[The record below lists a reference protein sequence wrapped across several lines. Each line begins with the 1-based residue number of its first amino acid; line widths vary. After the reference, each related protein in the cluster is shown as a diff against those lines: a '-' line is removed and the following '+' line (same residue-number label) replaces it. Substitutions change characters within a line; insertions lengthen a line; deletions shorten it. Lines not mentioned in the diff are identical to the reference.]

1 VETPG
6 NPHPDPTVPQ
16 AVFQVLN
23 QAARPTEQIVIRGAR
38 EHNLK
43 NIDVE
48 LPRNRFIVITG
59 VSGSGK
65 STLAFD
71 ILYAEG
77 QRRYVESLSAYARQF
92 LELMDKPDVE
102 YIEGLSPAIAIEQ
115 RSASKNP
122 RSTVATA
129 TEIYDYLRVL
139 FARAGLPFCYQCGRP
154 IASLSVPQ
162 MVDQIMELATG
173 SRITV
178 LASVVVNRKGEHAK
192 LLERLQREGFS
203 RVRINGEVFD
213 LEELPTL
220 DKNKRHTIEAVVDR
234 LVIKDDLPA
243 RLTDSLE
250 LALKLGEGT
259 VRVAVVGGEE
269 LLFSERFACDV
280 CGVSLPEITPQLF
293 SFNSPQGA
301 CLACSGLGT
310 RLILDP
316 DLVVPNPE
324 LSLREGAV
332 RPWAQRHTL
341 RHQQM
346 LEALE
351 KHYRF
356 SVHTPFR
363 DLSNEVQQAIL
374 YGSQGQPIKFYYD
387 YGGRRVHEAR
397 PFPGIIPWLEE
408 RYHETDSS
416 YVRDEIEQYMTIRPC
431 PDCQGAR
438 LRREALAVK
447 IGGAHISEVT
457 RFSVARAL
465 DWFSHLV
472 LTPRQQEIAR
482 RVLKEISERL
492 GFLME
497 VGLDYLTL
505 ERATATLAGGE
516 AQRIRLATQ
525 IGSKL
530 SGVLYILDE
539 PSIGLHPR
547 DTQRLLSTLKVL
559 RDLGNTVIVVEHD
572 PDTIRAADYIV
583 DMGPGAGREGGWAV
597 FGGPPEELFRHETSL
612 TGLFLS
618 GRQNITVPAQRR
630 QAQRWLSLEGARGHN
645 LKGLTV
651 AFPLGVL
658 TCITGVSGS
667 GKSTLTMDTLYQAL
681 RQKLYRARIPAAPY
695 DNLHGVEYLDKVI
708 NIDQTPIGRTPRSN
722 PATYTGVFTLI
733 RELFSQVPEARL
745 RGYKPGRFSFNVK
758 GGRCEACRGEG
769 INKIEMHFLPD
780 VYVKCEVCHGQR
792 YNPSTLEIRYK
803 GLTIAEVLQLTVDQ
817 ALEVFGPVPAL
828 RIRLQTLADV
838 GLGYVQLGQ
847 SATTLSGGEAQ
858 RLKLSRELGKRATGR
873 TLYILDE
880 PTTGLH
886 LADIDKLLQVLNR
899 LVEAGN
905 TVIIIEHNLE
915 VIKTADY
922 LIDLGPEG
930 GDRGGQ
936 LLAAGTPEEVA
947 RHPDSHTGHFL
958 RQLLE

>member
-1 VETPG
+1 MVTPG
-6 NPHPDPTVPQ
+6 NPHPESPVPQ

-23 QAARPTEQIVIRGAR
+23 QAARPTEQIIIRGAR

-162 MVDQIMELATG
+162 MVDQIMELPTG

-178 LASVVVNRKGEHAK
+178 LAPVVVNRKGEHVK

-280 CGVSLPEITPQLF
+280 CGLSLPEITPQLF

-301 CLACSGLGT
+301 CQACSGLGT

-316 DLVVPNPE
+316 DLVVPNPG

-416 YVRDEIEQYMTIRPC
+416 YVRDEIEQYMTVRPC

-447 IGGAHISEVT
+447 IGGANISEVT

-465 DWFSHLV
+465 DWFHHLE

-492 GFLME
+492 GFLLE

-583 DMGPGAGREGGWAV
+583 DMGPGAGREGGWVV
-597 FGGPPEELFRHETSL
+597 FGGPPEELVRHETSL

-618 GRQNITVPAQRR
+618 GRQDIRVPAQRR
-630 QAQRWLSLEGARGHN
+630 QAQKWLSLKGARGHN

-695 DNLHGVEYLDKVI
+695 DDLQGVEYLDKVI

-780 VYVKCEVCHGQR
+780 VYVKCEVCRGQR

-828 RIRLQTLADV
+828 KTRLQTLANV

-899 LVEAGN
+899 LVETGN

-947 RHPDSHTGHFL
+947 AQPDSHTGRFL
-958 RQLLE
+958 RGLLS

>member
-1 VETPG
+1 MST
-6 NPHPDPTVPQ
+6 DT
-16 AVFQVLN
+16 
-23 QAARPTEQIVIRGAR
+23 IIIRGAR

-43 NIDVE
+43 NLDLE
-48 LPRNRFIVITG
+48 LPRHQFIVITG

-92 LELMDKPDVE
+92 LELMDKPDVD

-122 RSTVATA
+122 RSTVGTA

-139 FARAGLPFCYQCGRP
+139 FARVGMPYCYQCGRP
-154 IASLSVPQ
+154 IASRSVPQ
-162 MVDQIMELATG
+162 MIDQLMELSLGA
-173 SRITV
+173 RITV
-178 LASVVVNRKGEHAK
+178 LAPLVVNRKGEHQK
-192 LLERLQREGFS
+192 LLERLQREGYS
-203 RVRINGEVFD
+203 RIRLDGEIVE
-213 LEELPTL
+213 LEELPVL

-234 LVIKDDLPA
+234 LVIKEDLSA

-250 LALKLGEGT
+250 LALKLTEGT
-259 VRVAVVGGEE
+259 VKIAVADGEE
-269 LLFSERFACDV
+269 LLFSEKFACDV
-280 CGVSLPEITPQLF
+280 CGVSLPEINPQLF

-301 CLACSGLGT
+301 CPACSGLGS
-310 RLILDP
+310 RMVIDP

-332 RPWAQRHTL
+332 RPWAKQHTL

-346 LEALE
+346 LEALQE
-351 KHYRF
+351 HYRF
-356 SVHTPFR
+356 SSRTPFK
-363 DLSNEVQQAIL
+363 DLDEVIKQAL
-374 YGSQGQPIKFYYD
+374 LHGSGLTSINFFYEQ
-387 YGGRRVHEAR
+387 GGRRIFVPR
-397 PFPGIIPWLEE
+397 PFPGVIPMLEE
-408 RYHETDSS
+408 RYNDTESWV
-416 YVRDEIEQYMTIRPC
+416 VREDIAQYMTVRPC

-438 LRREALAVK
+438 LRREALSVK
-447 IGGAHISEVT
+447 LGGLNISEVT
-457 RFSVARAL
+457 GLSVARTL
-465 DWFSHLV
+465 EWFRGLQLS
-472 LTPRQQEIAR
+472 PRQAEIAR
-482 RVLKEISERL
+482 RVLKEITERL
-492 GFLME
+492 VFLME

-505 ERATATLAGGE
+505 NRPTATLAGGE

-547 DTQRLLSTLKVL
+547 DTQRLLATLKVL

-572 PDTIRAADYIV
+572 PETIRQADFVV
-583 DMGPGAGREGGWAV
+583 DMGPGAGREGGRVV
-597 FGGPPEELFRHETSL
+597 FVGPPKKLFKSNTL

-618 GRQNITVPAQRR
+618 GRREIFLPQKRRVPNGGLR
-630 QAQRWLSLEGARGHN
+630 LTGARGYN
-645 LKGLTV
+645 LQDLSV
-651 AFPLGVL
+651 DIPLKVL
-658 TCITGVSGS
+658 TCVTGVSGS
-667 GKSTLTMDTLYQAL
+667 GKSTLIMDTLYLAL
-681 RQKLYRARIPAAPY
+681 RQKVYRARIAAAPFE
-695 DNLHGVEYLDKVI
+695 NLTGAEQLDKVI
-708 NIDQTPIGRTPRSN
+708 NIDQNPIGRTPRSN
-722 PATYTGVFTLI
+722 PATYSGAFTMI

-780 VYVKCEVCHGQR
+780 VYVRCEVCRGMR
-792 YNPSTLEIRYK
+792 YNPATLEIRYK
-803 GLTIAEVLQLTVDQ
+803 GYTIAEVLEMTVEQ

-828 RIRLQTLADV
+828 RDRLQTLVDV

-858 RLKLSRELGKRATGR
+858 RLKLSRELSKRATGR

-886 LADIDKLLQVLNR
+886 LADIEKLLLVLNR
-899 LVEAGN
+899 LVDAGN
-905 TVIIIEHNLE
+905 TVIIIEHNLD
-915 VIKTADY
+915 VIKTADF

-930 GDRGGQ
+930 GDKGGR
-936 LLAAGTPEEVA
+936 LVAAGTPEEVA
-947 RHPDSHTGHFL
+947 RHAKSYTGRFL
-958 RQLLE
+958 RQMLH

>member
-1 VETPG
+1 MFR
-6 NPHPDPTVPQ
+6 DKI
-16 AVFQVLN
+16 L
-23 QAARPTEQIVIRGAR
+23 IRGAR

-43 NIDVE
+43 NLDLE
-48 LPRNRFIVITG
+48 LPRHQFIVITG

-115 RSASKNP
+115 RRASRNP
-122 RSTVATA
+122 RSTVGTA

-139 FARAGLPFCYQCGRP
+139 FARVGTPHCYQCGRP

-162 MVDQIMELATG
+162 MVDQLMELPPGT
-173 SRITV
+173 RITV
-178 LASVVVNRKGEHAK
+178 LAPLVVNRKGEHQK
-192 LLERLQREGFS
+192 LLERLQREGYS
-203 RVRINGEVFD
+203 RVRLDGEMWE
-213 LEELPTL
+213 LEEMPAL

-234 LVIKDDLPA
+234 LVIKEDVVT

-250 LALKLGEGT
+250 LALKLAQGS
-259 VRVAVVGGEE
+259 VRVAVAGGEE
-269 LLFSERFACDV
+269 LLFSEKFACDV

-301 CLACSGLGT
+301 CPACSGLGT
-310 RLILDP
+310 RLVIDP
-316 DLVVPNPE
+316 DLVVPNPD

-332 RPWAQRHTL
+332 RPWAKHHTVRHV
-341 RHQQM
+341 QM

-356 SVHTPFR
+356 SSRTPFR
-363 DLSNEVQQAIL
+363 ELDEAIKQAIL
-374 YGSQGQPIKFYYD
+374 HGSGQTPIDFYYEQD
-387 YGGRRVHEAR
+387 GRRFHVPK
-397 PFPGIIPWLEE
+397 PFPGVIPMLEE
-408 RYHETDSS
+408 RYHSTDSWV
-416 YVRDEIEQYMTIRPC
+416 VREDIEQYMTMRPC
-431 PDCQGAR
+431 PTCQGAR

-447 IGGAHISEVT
+447 IGGRNISEVT
-457 RFSVARAL
+457 ELSVAQAL
-465 DWFSHLV
+465 EWFQALQLS
-472 LTPRQQEIAR
+472 PRQAEIAR
-482 RVLKEISERL
+482 RVLKEITERL
-492 GFLME
+492 GFLKE

-505 ERATATLAGGE
+505 NRPTATLAGGE

-525 IGSKL
+525 IGAKL

-547 DTQRLLSTLKVL
+547 DTRRLLATLKVL

-572 PDTIRAADYIV
+572 PETIRQADFVV
-583 DMGPGAGREGGWAV
+583 DMGPGAGREGGRAV
-597 FGGPPEELFRHETSL
+597 FVGPPAELLQADTL
-612 TGLFLS
+612 TGLYLS
-618 GRQNITVPAQRR
+618 GRREIPIPKTRR
-630 QAQRWLSLEGARGHN
+630 SPKGFLRLTGARGHN
-645 LKGLTV
+645 LQHLTV
-651 AFPLGVL
+651 DIPLGVL
-658 TCITGVSGS
+658 LCVTGVSGS
-667 GKSTLTMDTLYQAL
+667 GKSTLIMDTLYPAL
-681 RQKLYRARIPAAPY
+681 RQKLYRARTGAAPY
-695 DNLHGVEYLDKVI
+695 EGLIGAEQLDKVI
-708 NIDQTPIGRTPRSN
+708 DIDQSPIGRTPRSN
-722 PATYTGVFTLI
+722 PATYSGVFAMI

-780 VYVKCEVCHGQR
+780 VYVRCDVCRGLR
-792 YNPSTLEIRYK
+792 YNPATLEIRYK
-803 GLTIAEVLQLTVDQ
+803 GYNIAEVLEMTVDQ
-817 ALEVFGPVPAL
+817 ALEVFGAVPPL
-828 RIRLQTLADV
+828 RDRLQTLSEV

-858 RLKLSRELGKRATGR
+858 RLKLARELARRATGR

-886 LADIDKLLQVLNR
+886 PADIEKLLLVLNR
-899 LVEAGN
+899 LVDAGN
-905 TVIIIEHNLE
+905 TVIVIEHNLD

-922 LIDLGPEG
+922 VIDLGPEG
-930 GDRGGQ
+930 GDRGGR
-936 LLAAGTPEEVA
+936 LVAAGPPEEVA
-947 RHPDSHTGHFL
+947 RQPESHTGRFL
-958 RQLLE
+958 RQILH

>member
-1 VETPG
+1 V
-6 NPHPDPTVPQ
+6 
-16 AVFQVLN
+16 N
-23 QAARPTEQIVIRGAR
+23 QAARPTEQIIIRGAR

-43 NIDVE
+43 DIDVE

-139 FARAGLPFCYQCGRP
+139 FARVGLPFCYQCGRP
-154 IASLSVPQ
+154 IASLSAPQ
-162 MVDQIMELATG
+162 MVEQIMELPRG

-178 LASVVVNRKGEHAK
+178 LAPVVVNRKGEHLK

-203 RVRINGEVFD
+203 RVRINGEIFD

-220 DKNKRHTIEAVVDR
+220 DKNKRHDIEAVVDR
-234 LVIKDDLPA
+234 LIVKDDLPP

-250 LALKLGEGT
+250 LALKLSDGT
-259 VRVAVVGGEE
+259 VRVAVADGEE
-269 LLFSERFACDV
+269 MLFSEKFACDV
-280 CGVSLPEITPQLF
+280 CGVSLPEINPQLF

-356 SVHTPFR
+356 SVHTPFK
-363 DLSNEVQQAIL
+363 DLPDEVQNAIL
-374 YGSQGQPIKFYYD
+374 YGSQGQPIKFSYD
-387 YGGRRVHEAR
+387 YGGRRVAEAR
-397 PFPGIIPWLEE
+397 PFPGVIPWLQE
-408 RYHETDSS
+408 RYQETDSNF
-416 YVRDEIEQYMTIRPC
+416 VRDEIEQFMTVRPC

-457 RFSVARAL
+457 RFSVAQAL
-465 DWFSHLV
+465 DWFNT
-472 LTPRQQEIAR
+472 LTLSPRQQEIAR

-492 GFLME
+492 GFLLE

-505 ERATATLAGGE
+505 ERATGTLAGGE

-547 DTQRLLSTLKVL
+547 DTQRLLATLKVL

-583 DMGPGAGREGGWAV
+583 DMGPGAGREGGRVV
-597 FGGPPEELFRHETSL
+597 FGGPAEELVRQEHSL

-618 GRQNITVPAQRR
+618 GRREIGVPARR
-630 QAQRWLSLEGARGHN
+630 REAKGWLRLSGARGHN
-645 LKGLTV
+645 LKDITT

-681 RQKLYRARIPAAPY
+681 KQKLYRARIPAAPY
-695 DNLHGVEYLDKVI
+695 ESLDGVDALDKVI

-733 RELFSQVPEARL
+733 RELFSQVPEARA

-780 VYVKCEVCHGQR
+780 VYVKCEVCHGLR

-803 GLTIAEVLQLTVDQ
+803 GHTIAEVLELTVDQ
-817 ALEVFGPVPAL
+817 ALEVFGPVPPL
-828 RIRLQTLADV
+828 RDRLRTLADV

-858 RLKLSRELGKRATGR
+858 RLKLSRELAKRATGR

-899 LVEAGN
+899 LVETGN

-930 GDRGGQ
+930 GDRGGE
-936 LLAAGTPEEVA
+936 LVATGTPEEVA
-947 RHPDSHTGHFL
+947 RHPGSYTGAFL
-958 RQLLE
+958 RGVLD

>member
-1 VETPG
+1 MLSDT
-6 NPHPDPTVPQ
+6 
-16 AVFQVLN
+16 
-23 QAARPTEQIVIRGAR
+23 IVIRGAR

-43 NIDVE
+43 NLDLE
-48 LPRNRFIVITG
+48 LPRHQLIVITG

-115 RSASKNP
+115 RSASRNP

-139 FARAGLPFCYQCGRP
+139 YARVGTPYCPHCQVP

-162 MVDQIMELATG
+162 MVDRILELPTG
-173 SRITV
+173 TRFSI
-178 LASVVVNRKGEHAK
+178 LAPLVVNRKGEHRA
-192 LLERLQREGFS
+192 LLERLSREGFA
-203 RVRINGEVFD
+203 RIRLNGEIVE
-213 LEELPTL
+213 LEELPAL

-234 LVIKDDLPA
+234 LVVKEDLAP

-250 LALKLGEGT
+250 LALKLAEGT
-259 VRVAVVGGEE
+259 VRIALQGGEE
-269 LLFSERFACDV
+269 LLFSEKFACDL
-280 CGVSLPEITPQLF
+280 CGLSLPEITPQLF

-301 CLACSGLGT
+301 CPACSGLGT
-310 RLILDP
+310 RMVIDP
-316 DLVVPNPE
+316 DLVVPNPD

-332 RPWAQRHTL
+332 RPWARHHTA
-341 RHQQM
+341 RH
-346 LEALE
+346 LELVEALE

-356 SVHTPFR
+356 SSKTPFKLL
-363 DLSNEVQQAIL
+363 DEEVRRALL
-374 YGSQGQPIKFYYD
+374 YGSEGAAIDFYTD
-387 YGGRRVHEAR
+387 HGTRRTLIPR
-397 PFPGIIPWLEE
+397 PYPGIIPWLEE
-408 RYHETDSS
+408 RYRETDSS
-416 YVRDEIEQYMTIRPC
+416 LLREEIEQYMTVRPC
-431 PDCQGAR
+431 PTCQGAR
-438 LRREALAVK
+438 LRPEALAVK
-447 IGGAHISEVT
+447 LGGLNLSELT
-457 RFSVARAL
+457 ALSVAQAMA
-465 DWFSHLV
+465 WFQDLK
-472 LTPRQQEIAR
+472 LTPRQAHIAR
-482 RVLKEISERL
+482 RVLKEITERL

-505 ERATATLAGGE
+505 NRATATLAGGE

-547 DTQRLLSTLKVL
+547 DTARLLKTLKVL

-572 PDTIRAADYIV
+572 PETIRQADYVV
-583 DMGPGAGREGGWAV
+583 DMGPGAGRQGGEAV
-597 FGGPPEELFRHETSL
+597 FVGPPKALLDHGETL
-612 TGLFLS
+612 TGLYLS
-618 GRQNITVPAQRR
+618 GRREIPIPPQRR
-630 QAQRWLSLEGARGHN
+630 SPKGFLELRGASGNN
-645 LKGLTV
+645 LKEV
-651 AFPLGVL
+651 NVRFPLGVL
-658 TCITGVSGS
+658 TCVTGVSGS
-667 GKSTLTMDTLYQAL
+667 GKSTLVMDTLYQAL
-681 RQKLYRARIPAAPY
+681 RQRLYRARVPSAPY
-695 DNLHGVEYLDKVI
+695 RDLTGSEHLDKVI
-708 NIDQTPIGRTPRSN
+708 NIDQSPIGRTPRSN
-722 PATYTGVFTLI
+722 PATYSGVFTLI
-733 RELFSQVPEARL
+733 RELFSQVAEARM
-745 RGYKPGRFSFNVK
+745 RGYKPGRFSFNVR

-780 VYVKCEVCHGQR
+780 VYVKCEVCHGLR

-803 GLTIAEVLQLTVDQ
+803 GLNIAEVLELTVDQ
-817 ALEVFGPVPAL
+817 ALEVFGPVPPL
-828 RIRLQTLADV
+828 RDRLATLADV

-858 RLKLSRELGKRATGR
+858 RLKLSKELSRRATGN

-886 LADIDKLLQVLNR
+886 LADIEKLLLVLNR

-905 TVIIIEHNLE
+905 TVIVIEHNLD
-915 VIKTADY
+915 VIKTADF

-930 GDRGGQ
+930 GDHGGRVV
-936 LLAAGTPEEVA
+936 AEGAPEAVAEV
-947 RHPDSHTGHFL
+947 PESHTGRFL
-958 RQLLE
+958 KQLLPPPRRRRAAAS

>member
-1 VETPG
+1 MST
-6 NPHPDPTVPQ
+6 DT
-16 AVFQVLN
+16 
-23 QAARPTEQIVIRGAR
+23 IIIRGAR

-43 NIDVE
+43 NLDLE
-48 LPRNRFIVITG
+48 LPRHQFIVITG

-92 LELMDKPDVE
+92 LELMDKPDVD

-122 RSTVATA
+122 RSTVGTA

-139 FARAGLPFCYQCGRP
+139 FARVGMPYCYQCGRP
-154 IASLSVPQ
+154 IASRSVPQ
-162 MVDQIMELATG
+162 MIDQLMELSLGA
-173 SRITV
+173 RITV
-178 LASVVVNRKGEHAK
+178 LAPIVVNRKGEHQK
-192 LLERLQREGFS
+192 LLERLQREGYS
-203 RVRINGEVFD
+203 RIRLDGEIVE
-213 LEELPTL
+213 LEELPVL

-234 LVIKDDLPA
+234 LVIKEDLSA

-250 LALKLGEGT
+250 LALKLTEGT
-259 VRVAVVGGEE
+259 VKIAVADGEE
-269 LLFSERFACDV
+269 LLFSEKFACDV
-280 CGVSLPEITPQLF
+280 CGVSLPEINPQLF

-301 CLACSGLGT
+301 CPACSGLGS
-310 RLILDP
+310 RMVIDP

-332 RPWAQRHTL
+332 RPWAKQHTL

-346 LEALE
+346 LEALQQ
-351 KHYRF
+351 HYRF
-356 SVHTPFR
+356 SSRTPFK
-363 DLSNEVQQAIL
+363 DLDEVIKQAL
-374 YGSQGQPIKFYYD
+374 LHGSGLTSINFFYEQ
-387 YGGRRVHEAR
+387 GGRRIFVPR
-397 PFPGIIPWLEE
+397 PFPGVIPMLEE
-408 RYHETDSS
+408 RYNDTESWV
-416 YVRDEIEQYMTIRPC
+416 VREDIAQYMTVRPC

-438 LRREALAVK
+438 LRREALSVK
-447 IGGAHISEVT
+447 LGGLNISEVT
-457 RFSVARAL
+457 GLSVARTL
-465 DWFSHLV
+465 EWFRGLQLS
-472 LTPRQQEIAR
+472 PRQAEIAR
-482 RVLKEISERL
+482 RVLKEITERL
-492 GFLME
+492 VFLME

-505 ERATATLAGGE
+505 NRPTATLAGGE

-547 DTQRLLSTLKVL
+547 DTQRLLATLKVL

-572 PDTIRAADYIV
+572 PETIRQADFVV
-583 DMGPGAGREGGWAV
+583 DMGPGAGREGGRVV
-597 FGGPPEELFRHETSL
+597 FVGPPQKLFKSNTL

-618 GRQNITVPAQRR
+618 GRREIFLPQKRRVPNGGLR
-630 QAQRWLSLEGARGHN
+630 LTGARGYN
-645 LKGLTV
+645 LQDLSV
-651 AFPLGVL
+651 DIPLKVL
-658 TCITGVSGS
+658 TCVTGVSGS
-667 GKSTLTMDTLYQAL
+667 GKSTLIMDTLYLAL
-681 RQKLYRARIPAAPY
+681 RQKVYRARIAAAPFE
-695 DNLHGVEYLDKVI
+695 NLTGAEQLDKVI
-708 NIDQTPIGRTPRSN
+708 NIDQNPIGRTPRSN
-722 PATYTGVFTLI
+722 PATYSGAFTMI

-780 VYVKCEVCHGQR
+780 VYVRCEVCRGMR
-792 YNPSTLEIRYK
+792 YNPATLEIRYK
-803 GLTIAEVLQLTVDQ
+803 GYTIAEVLEMTVEQ

-828 RIRLQTLADV
+828 RDRLQTLVDV

-858 RLKLSRELGKRATGR
+858 RLKLSRELSKRATGR

-886 LADIDKLLQVLNR
+886 LADIEKLLLVLNR
-899 LVEAGN
+899 LVDAGN
-905 TVIIIEHNLE
+905 TVIIIEHNLD
-915 VIKTADY
+915 VIKTADF

-930 GDRGGQ
+930 GDKGGR
-936 LLAAGTPEEVA
+936 LVAAGTPEEVA
-947 RHPDSHTGHFL
+947 RHAKSYTGRFL
-958 RQLLE
+958 RQMLH